1 MDTTME
7 DVSQAVQPTNLA
19 PVSEPTTIPTL
30 DGWIESLMTCKQLAE
45 VDVQRLCE
53 KVCCAL
59 IGSCLSS
66 FPFMGKDKAT
76 EYDVRS
82 NMNTIGTRGV
92 GEGIQRAACSKSP

>member
-7 DVSQAVQPTNLA
+7 DVGQAVQPTNLA

-53 KVCCAL
+53 KVYAL
-59 IGSCLSS
+59 RGGCGS
-66 FPFMGKDKAT
+66 
-76 EYDVRS
+76 V
-82 NMNTIGTRGV
+82 
-92 GEGIQRAACSKSP
+92 